1 MYTDYERVYTNYL
14 MHHGTKGMK
23 WGVRR
28 TLKKYNALYDRTMSN
43 LNKKNPNY
51 HNIKKMIKN
60 DKANINKMTSKRD
73 IKNKSFFNGVKYNSI
88 ATVGITGK
96 KINVKKLNNI
106 MEKDWAKNKVQIVKE
121 MKTQRQLG
129 KATVASALAIYG
141 GLGVAAIGMVSRNN
155 HMMNVGLAATI
166 GGSIGASVGT
176 SKLATSKLARRMD
189 GYTTRNDIY
198 YRQKH

>member
-1 MYTDYERVYTNYL
+1 MYSNFEQTYNSYL

-28 TLKKYNALYDRTMSN
+28 ALKKYNALYDQTRSN
-43 LNKKNPNY
+43 LNKQNPNY
-51 HNIKKMIKN
+51 HNIKNMINN

-73 IKNKSFFNGVKYNSI
+73 IKNKSFFNGVKYSTI
-88 ATVGITGK
+88 ASVGMTGK

-121 MKTQRQLG
+121 MKAQRRWG

-155 HMMNVGLAATI
+155 HIMNVGLAATL

-176 SKLATSKLARRMD
+176 TKLATSKLARRTD
-189 GYTTRNDIY
+189 GYADTY
-198 YRQKH
+198 YNKKH

>member
-1 MYTDYERVYTNYL
+1 MYTDYERVYSNYL

-28 TLKKYNALYDRTMSN
+28 ALKKYNALYDQTMSN
-43 LNKKNPNY
+43 LNEKNPNY
-51 HNIKKMIKN
+51 HNMKKMIKN

-73 IKNKSFFNGVKYNSI
+73 IKNKSFFNGVKYSTLAI
-88 ATVGITGK
+88 AGMTGK
-96 KINVKKLNNI
+96 KVNVKKFNDI

-121 MKTQRQLG
+121 MKTQRRWG

-141 GLGVAAIGMVSRNN
+141 GLGVTAIGMVSRNN
-155 HMMNVGLAATI
+155 HIMNVGLAATL

-176 SKLATSKLARRMD
+176 SKLATSKLARRTD
-189 GYTTRNDIY
+189 GYADAY
-198 YRQKH
+198 YRKKH

>member
-1 MYTDYERVYTNYL
+1 MYTDYERLYSNYL

-28 TLKKYNALYDRTMSN
+28 ALKKYNALYDKITSN
-43 LNKKNPNY
+43 LNEKNPNY
-51 HNIKKMIKN
+51 HNMKKLINN

-73 IKNKSFFNGVKYNSI
+73 IKNKSFFNGVKYSTL
-88 ATVGITGK
+88 ATAGMTGK
-96 KINVKKLNNI
+96 KVNVKKLNNI

-121 MKTQRQLG
+121 MKTQRRWG

-141 GLGVAAIGMVSRNN
+141 GLGVTAIGMVSGNN
-155 HMMNVGLAATI
+155 RIMNVGLASTL
-166 GGSIGASVGT
+166 GGSVGTAVGT
-176 SKLATSKLARRMD
+176 SKLATSKLARRID

-198 YRQKH
+198 YRQKR

>member
-1 MYTDYERVYTNYL
+1 MYTDYERLYSNYL

-28 TLKKYNALYDRTMSN
+28 TLKKYNALYDRTMSS
-43 LNKKNPNY
+43 LNKKHPNY
-51 HNIKKMIKN
+51 RNFKNMINN

-73 IKNKSFFNGVKYNSI
+73 IKNKSFFNGVKYNSMS
-88 ATVGITGK
+88 TVSMGGK
-96 KINVKKLNNI
+96 KINVKKFNNI

-121 MKTQRQLG
+121 MKTQRRWG

-141 GLGVAAIGMVSRNN
+141 GLAVAGIGMVSGNN
-155 HMMNVGLAATI
+155 RVMNAGLAATI

-176 SKLATSKLARRMD
+176 SKLATSKLSRRMD

>member
-28 TLKKYNALYDRTMSN
+28 ALKKYNAFYDRTSSN
-43 LNKKNPNY
+43 LNEKNPNY
-51 HNIKKMIKN
+51 HNMKKLINN

-73 IKNKSFFNGVKYNSI
+73 IKNKSFFNSVKYSSMS
-88 ATVGITGK
+88 TVGMTGK
-96 KINVKKLNNI
+96 KVNVKKLNNI

-121 MKTQRQLG
+121 MKTQRRLG

-155 HMMNVGLAATI
+155 HIMNVGLAATL
-166 GGSIGASVGT
+166 GGSIGTLVGT

>member
-1 MYTDYERVYTNYL
+1 MYTDYERIYTNYL

-28 TLKKYNALYDRTMSN
+28 ALKKYNAWYDRMRSN
-43 LNKKNPNY
+43 LNEQNPNY
-51 HNIKKMIKN
+51 HNIKNVINN

-73 IKNKSFFNGVKYNSI
+73 IKNKSLFNGVKYSTI
-88 ATVGITGK
+88 ASAGMTGK
-96 KINVKKLNNI
+96 KVNVKKFNNI

-121 MKTQRQLG
+121 MKTQRRWG

-155 HMMNVGLAATI
+155 HIMNVGLAATL

-176 SKLATSKLARRMD
+176 TKLTTSKLTRRTY
-189 GYTTRNDIY
+189 GYADAY
-198 YRQKH
+198 YRKKH